1 MKKFILLFLFTISA
15 TAQIK
20 GVVRDS
26 ITKVPIAYVSIL
38 VENKEIG
45 TTSALD
51 GSFEINSKLETNDN
65 LLFSIIG
72 YGISKVKISDCS
84 NVLLV
89 SKSITIQEVIIKS
102 IPIKKIEQL
111 VGNAKK
117 SNIYFSFPS
126 YPIMISKKF
135 EYKSDYEKTPFLKK
149 ISVITATNIEDA
161 TFKLRLFKIDSL
173 TQLPNESLLN
183 EEIIVK
189 VKRKGKYIN
198 EIDLS
203 NYNLEFPKEG
213 LVVGIEN
220 VLIIDNLNTIR
231 YKNSENE
238 IKYKDYYEPTI
249 LLNNTNENSYI
260 YDNFRWKKI
269 VDILKINTSITK
281 SQKTVEPAINITL
294 SN

>member
-1 MKKFILLFLFTISA
+1 MKNHILLFLFTISA

-26 ITKVPIAYVSIL
+26 ITKEPIAYVSIL

-45 TTSALD
+45 TTTALD

-72 YGISKVKISDCS
+72 YGISKVKISNCS

-89 SKSITIQEVIIKS
+89 SKSITIQEVKIKS
-102 IPIKKIEQL
+102 QPIKKIEKL

-117 SNIYFSFPS
+117 SNTYFSFPS

-135 EYKSDYEKTPFLKK
+135 EFKSDYKKTPFLKK
-149 ISVITATNIEDA
+149 IKVITATDIEGV

-203 NYNLEFPKEG
+203 NYNIEFPKDG

-220 VLIIDNLNTIR
+220 ILIIDNLNTFR
-231 YKNSENE
+231 YKNSKNVV
-238 IKYKDYYEPTI
+238 KYTEYYEPTI
-249 LLNNTNENSYI
+249 LLNNTNENSYM
-260 YDNFRWKKI
+260 YDNFRWRKM
-269 VDILKINTSITK
+269 VDILKINISNTK

-294 SN
+294 TN

>member
-1 MKKFILLFLFTISA
+1 MRKFILLFLFTISA
-15 TAQIK
+15 NAQIK

-26 ITKVPIAYVSIL
+26 ITKEPIAYVSIL

-72 YGISKVKISDCS
+72 YEIKKVKVSVCSD
-84 NVLLV
+84 VELV
-89 SKSITIQEVIIKS
+89 SKSIVIKEVFIKS
-102 IPIKKIEQL
+102 KPIKKIEQL

-117 SNIYFSFPS
+117 SDIYFSFPS
-126 YPIMISKKF
+126 FPIMLSKKF
-135 EYKSDYEKTPFLKK
+135 EFKSDYEKTPFLKK
-149 ISVITATNIEDA
+149 IKVITASDIEDV

-183 EEIIVK
+183 EEIIVT
-189 VKRKGKYIN
+189 VKRRGKQIN

-220 VLIIDNLNTIR
+220 VLIIDNLNTFK

-238 IKYKDYYEPTI
+238 VIYKEYYEPTI
-249 LLNNTNENSYI
+249 LLNYTNENSYM
-260 YDNFRWKKI
+260 YDNFRWKKM
-269 VDILKINTSITK
+269 VDKFK
-281 SQKTVEPAINITL
+281 FQKNVEPAINITL

>member
-1 MKKFILLFLFTISA
+1 MKNYILLFLFTISA

-26 ITKVPIAYVSIL
+26 ITKEPIAYVSIL

-45 TTSALD
+45 TTTALD

-72 YGISKVKISDCS
+72 YGISKVKISNCS

-89 SKSITIQEVIIKS
+89 SKSITLQEVIIKS
-102 IPIKKIEQL
+102 QPIKKIEQL

-135 EYKSDYEKTPFLKK
+135 EFKSDYKKTPFLKK
-149 ISVITATNIEDA
+149 IKVITTTEIEGV

-203 NYNLEFPKEG
+203 NYNIEFPKDG

-220 VLIIDNLNTIR
+220 ILIIDNLNTFR
-231 YKNSENE
+231 YKNSENVV
-238 IKYKDYYEPTI
+238 KYTEYYEPTI
-249 LLNNTNENSYI
+249 LLNNTNENSYM
-260 YDNFRWKKI
+260 YDNFRWRKM
-269 VDILKINTSITK
+269 VDILKIKISNAK
-281 SQKTVEPAINITL
+281 NPKNVEPAINITL
-294 SN
+294 TN